1 MTDQTQQVP
10 NLGDVDLTRVF
21 NKPHGVVIP
30 EGDRLRLAR
39 QVLLYLFLLCIG
51 VFVAYVLMPDS
62 PATAQIFELVKIGAL
77 PLVTLVISFYFPNTT
92 SKG

>member
-1 MTDQTQQVP
+1 MTDPIHQTP
-10 NLGDVDLTRVF
+10 TSNDIDLTRVF
-21 NKPHGVVIP
+21 NKPLGVVIP

-39 QVLLYLFLLCIG
+39 QILLYLFLLCIG
-51 VFVAYVLMPDS
+51 VFAAYVLLPDS
-62 PATAQIFELVKIGAL
+62 PAAAQIFELVKIGAL